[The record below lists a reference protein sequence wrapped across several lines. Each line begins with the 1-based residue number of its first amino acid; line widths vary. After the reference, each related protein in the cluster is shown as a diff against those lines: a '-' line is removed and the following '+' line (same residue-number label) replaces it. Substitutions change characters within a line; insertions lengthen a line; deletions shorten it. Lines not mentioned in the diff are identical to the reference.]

1 MTDLLGLLSNYVLI
15 TALVGWATA
24 QVLKTVIAAIVNGK
38 FSLERM
44 VGDGGMPS
52 CHSACVC
59 ALTMAVSRKLGFAST
74 EFAISFILA
83 VIVIHDAMGVRR
95 AAGEH
100 AKVLNKMIEKDQN
113 GDFDYFDDN
122 EEDPKELKEFLGHTP
137 LEVLCGALIGIL
149 VAMLVPVF

>member
-24 QVLKTVIAAIVNGK
+24 QVLKTIIAAIVNGK
-38 FSLERM
+38 FSFERM

-59 ALTMAVSRKLGFAST
+59 ALTMAVSRKLGFASA
-74 EFAISFILA
+74 EFAIAFILA

-113 GDFDYFDDN
+113 GDFDYFDDS

>member
-24 QVLKTVIAAIVNGK
+24 QVLKTIIASIVNGK

-59 ALTMAVSRKLGFAST
+59 ALTMAVSRKLGFASA
-74 EFAISFILA
+74 EFAIAFILA
-83 VIVIHDAMGVRR
+83 IIVIHDAMGVRR

-113 GDFDYFDDN
+113 GDFDYFDDS